1 MRLFFLI
8 FFFCV
13 SSSGFTQNHLWK
25 DYFSYNN
32 IRAIS
37 ASSAKTYV
45 ATENTVFILQ
55 EGQDNMSIF
64 NTVNGF
70 KISDIT
76 AMAHSEEYKK
86 IIVGSGT
93 GLVVMIDEETGSIY
107 TLSDIVSKTSLTDA
121 EKVINDIYTYA
132 GYAYLA
138 TGYGITAIRLYDAH
152 FGDSYFIGDEGESR
166 NVKNVTV
173 IDHQLYANIE
183 DMGIK
188 RASINA
194 NMINYANWETY
205 SYSLWHSIANF
216 GNRLAGIKTDRTFN
230 YFENNTPVFADSLY
244 NGMDQLN
251 TYGNQIT
258 VYGEEVIRV
267 YNQYFNFVEE
277 LIFEGDTTGRFNTA
291 LTKNNN
297 LLIGS
302 NTKGLLS
309 KNLYENNLT
318 TLSPEGALS
327 NDYFRIYNGDD
338 QYLWSIYGG
347 YDNFFN
353 PYTYGLTAYGIN
365 RLNLDNNQWDTV
377 EYDQIEPFRAMSYIS
392 VNPREPNY
400 IYFGSFFDGMMK
412 MGRNGNLADV
422 QIQKFNQ
429 NNSGLTAIDTE
440 NNQDVRVNGPFFDNQ
455 GNGWLTNSL
464 ADRPLRRYSSSGEWQ
479 SYQPN
484 VLTQN
489 NNYTAPIVDRNNTK
503 WFGAYNVGVVAFNE
517 QNNRSAT
524 ITNLPSNTVFSLAL
538 DQRNQLWIGTYYG
551 IRVVPS
557 PESFSN
563 QAQIASNSI
572 IIMEE
577 GRAQELFY
585 RQTVLKIKVDG
596 SNNKWV
602 SIAGAGVFL
611 ISDNGQNT
619 IYRFDKDNSPLPDN
633 DVVDIEINDQT
644 GEVFFATKNGMVSF
658 QNYATAPL
666 ENLSNVYVYPNP
678 VRPEHADVI
687 NISGL
692 SAEATIKITDVNGN
706 LVYETRSLGGT
717 VQWDTTNFSGS
728 RVKTGVY
735 MIFISSRDGSDTTVK
750 KVMIVR

>member
-1 MRLFFLI
+1 M
-8 FFFCV
+8 
-13 SSSGFTQNHLWK
+13 WK

-37 ASSAKTYV
+37 ASSNKTYV
-45 ATENTVFILQ
+45 ATENAVFVLQ
-55 EGQDNMSIF
+55 EGQAGVSVF

-76 AMAHSEEYKK
+76 AIAHSEDYKK
-86 IIVGSGT
+86 IIVGSQT
-93 GLVVMIDEETGSIY
+93 GLVVIIDEETGTIY
-107 TLSDIVSKTSLTDA
+107 TLSDIVSKTSYTGQ
-121 EKVINDIYTYA
+121 EKRINDIYTYA

-138 TGYGITAIRLYDAH
+138 TGYGVTAVRLYDAH
-152 FGDSYFIGDEGESR
+152 FGDSYFIGDEGESK

-173 IDHQLYANIE
+173 IDNQLYANIE
-183 DMGIK
+183 DLGIK

-205 SYSLWHSIANF
+205 SYSLWFSIINF
-216 GNRLAGIKTDRTFN
+216 NGRLAGIKADRTFN
-230 YFENNTPVFADSLY
+230 YFENDVAVFADDVS
-244 NGMDQLN
+244 GGIDRLN
-251 TYGNQIT
+251 TYGDQIT
-258 VYGEEVIRV
+258 VYGQEVIRT
-267 YNQYFNFVEE
+267 YNQYYNFVGE
-277 LIFEGDTTGRFNTA
+277 LIFDDATGRFNAA
-291 LTKNNN
+291 LAKNNN

-309 KNLYENNLT
+309 KSVDENTLSI
-318 TLSPEGALS
+318 LSPEGALS

-347 YDNFFN
+347 YNNFFN
-353 PYTYGLTAYGIN
+353 PYPYGLTTYGIN
-365 RLNLDNNQWDTV
+365 RLNLSNNQWDIV
-377 EYDQIEPFRAMSYIS
+377 EYNQIEPFRAMSHIS

-412 MGRNGNLADV
+412 MEKNGNLSDV

-440 NNQDVRVNGPFFDNQ
+440 NNQDVRVNGPVFDSQ

-464 ADRPLRRYSSSGEWQ
+464 VNRPLRSYSSTGEWQ

-484 VLTQN
+484 ALNQISS
-489 NNYTAPIVDRNNTK
+489 YIAPVIDRNNTK
-503 WFGAYNVGVVAFNE
+503 WIGSYHIGVIAFNE

-524 ITNLPSNTVFSLAL
+524 VTDLPSNTVFSLAI
-538 DQRNQLWIGTYYG
+538 DHRNQLWIGTYYG

-557 PESFSN
+557 PESFSS
-563 QAQIASNSI
+563 QTQIASNSI

-619 IYRFDKDNSPLPDN
+619 IYHFDKDNSPLPDN

-658 QNYATAPL
+658 QNYATSPL
-666 ENLSNVYVYPNP
+666 ENLNNVYVYPNP

-706 LVYETRSLGGT
+706 LVHETKSLGGT
-717 VQWDTTNFSGS
+717 VQWDTTNFSGTK
-728 RVKTGVY
+728 VKTGVY